1 MARFGRNETKKEKNM
16 GNLFAGLKTAKVS
29 ERGIYTNPG
38 KYKVRVNKCIMKHVR
53 KGYDAFICE
62 FVVVESN
69 YLEMRKLRTE
79 GVNFTP
85 EQLEALEKTLP
96 NKPGTTSS
104 WFQPLA
110 DKDIGFSALKGFAAA
125 VTGSSPE
132 DPTFVDEVENILSEA
147 VNGTEEEI
155 AEAKKTGRPPEGSL
169 NGCLLP
175 LETFIVKT
183 KKDADFTI
191 YKFGQIIDET
201 PAAK

>member
-1 MARFGRNETKKEKNM
+1 M

-62 FVVVESN
+62 FVIVESN

-79 GVNFTP
+79 GANLTP

-96 NKPGTTSS
+96 NKVGTTSS
-104 WFQPLA
+104 WFQSLA
-110 DKDIGFSALKGFAAA
+110 DKDVGFGALKGFAAA
-125 VTGSSPE
+125 ITGSNPE
-132 DPTFVDEVENILSEA
+132 DPSFIDDVENILSEA
-147 VNGTEEEI
+147 VNGTDDEV
-155 AEAKKTGRPPEGSL
+155 AAAKAAGRHPEGSL
-169 NGCLLP
+169 KGCLLP
-175 LETFIVKT
+175 LETYIIKT
-183 KKDADFTI
+183 KKEEDFTI

-201 PAAK
+201 PPAN